1 MGVGLYSVH
10 KGVVTNQHEEPKQV
24 AGLVAKDV
32 VMPSANPTVAHL
44 KVVIDHPNIRRL
56 GVGQAMLKNLNQQL
70 VQLAEGLHPPII
82 NLHELFDC
90 QSITVIHTPQRCE
103 FFLMIKQDPV
113 ICSPGHDVQ
122 CEAHLTQK
130 LLAVAKLLTLVFA

>member
-1 MGVGLYSVH
+1 
-10 KGVVTNQHEEPKQV
+10 
-24 AGLVAKDV
+24 
-32 VMPSANPTVAHL
+32 MPRANPTVAHL

-70 VQLAEGLHPPII
+70 VQLAEGLHPPIV

-130 LLAVAKLLTLVFA
+130 LLAVAKLLTLVFAEEIRLPRGSQTGTKAPQRNPFNHLQVAKSPG